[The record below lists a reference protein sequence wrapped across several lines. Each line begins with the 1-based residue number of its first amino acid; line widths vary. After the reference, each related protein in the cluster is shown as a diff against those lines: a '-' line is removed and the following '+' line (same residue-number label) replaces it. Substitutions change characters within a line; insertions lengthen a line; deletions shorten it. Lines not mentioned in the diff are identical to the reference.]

1 MKRLFFVF
9 LVVLGVFNANAD
21 VSYLFSKNSILNA
34 SYVSRGL
41 SSVGVALL
49 GNPSAVAFSRN
60 FEFTVQGIMMPYD
73 RFAGSLSVST
83 GLYKILGI
91 QEIGSV
97 GISLILGGVSGIE
110 IMDEN
115 AFSLGNTSSFDY
127 GIVFS
132 YGTEIASIVSFPF
145 AFGINFKYLSSYFSS
160 LVGGGFG
167 VDFGVVF
174 YPISNMKDLGFC
186 VSLVN
191 LYSLKSWNT
200 GMFEVLPVSV
210 SLGAFYYLFDD
221 SLLLS
226 FGINNTSRYEEIF
239 SFRWFTAE
247 LGVSYSVDRNLSL
260 NLLGRLGNEFVVAF
274 GVSYSFSLASKA
286 SFLGWFDG
294 IGFNTLGVLDLYSG
308 VPKYLAKV
316 IDPEVQKAKE
326 KDRLEKLEKEN
337 FSKAMIYFSSR
348 DYRNAKK
355 YLEEVLKINPNND
368 TAKAMLKKIDDIL
381 SLEEE

>member
-9 LVVLGVFNANAD
+9 LMVYGIFSANAD
-21 VSYLFSKNSILNA
+21 VSYLFSENSILNTP
-34 SYVSRGL
+34 YVSKGL
-41 SSVGVALL
+41 SSVGIALL

-60 FEFTVQGIMMPYD
+60 FEFTVQGVVMPYD
-73 RFAGSLSVST
+73 RFAGSLSIST

-91 QEIGSV
+91 QEIGSL
-97 GISLILGGVSGIE
+97 GISLVLGGVSSIE
-110 IMDEN
+110 VVDDN
-115 AFSLGNTSSFDY
+115 GFNLGNSSSFDY
-127 GIVFS
+127 EIVFS
-132 YGTEIASIVSFPF
+132 YGSDIASIVSFPF
-145 AFGINFKYLSSYFSS
+145 AFGVNLKYFSSYFSS
-160 LVGGGFG
+160 LVGSGFG

-174 YPISNMKDLGFC
+174 NPISNIKDLGFC

-226 FGINNTSRYEEIF
+226 FGINNTSRYEEVF

-247 LGVSYSVDRNLSL
+247 MGISYSIDRNLGVKV
-260 NLLGRLGNEFVVAF
+260 LGRLGNEFVVAF
-274 GVSYSFSLASKA
+274 GISYSFAVTSKA
-286 SFLGWFDG
+286 SFLGWFDN
-294 IGFNTLGVLDLYSG
+294 IGFNTLGSLELYTGS
-308 VPKYLAKV
+308 PKYLAKV
-316 IDPEVQKAKE
+316 IDPEVQKVKE
-326 KDRLEKLEKEN
+326 KERLAELEKEN
-337 FSKAMIYFSSR
+337 FSKAMMYFSSK

-355 YLEEVLKINPNND
+355 HLEEVLKINPNND
-368 TAKAMLKKIDDIL
+368 TAKAMIKKIDDIL